1 MRGLAG
7 ETSGPG
13 EYKHMDRL
21 IDCCWVE
28 LEGDLRP
35 QLVIRKR
42 LKPLIF
48 AVGEWLY
55 AECGTPLAHNPQ
67 APRILVISHPLTHGR
82 RA

>member
-1 MRGLAG
+1 
-7 ETSGPG
+7 
-13 EYKHMDRL
+13 MDRL

-55 AECGTPLAHNPQ
+55 AECGTPLAHNPE
-67 APRILVISHPLTHGR
+67 APRILIILHPRSHGR
-82 RA
+82 RRA

>member
-1 MRGLAG
+1 
-7 ETSGPG
+7 
-13 EYKHMDRL
+13 MDRL

-28 LEGDLRP
+28 IEGEARP

-55 AECGTPLAHNPQ
+55 SEYGMPLPHNPD
-67 APRILVISHPLTHGR
+67 APRILVIMHPRTHGR
-82 RA
+82 RRAG